1 MLQKSCQKKIRLST
15 SLFVSEVKALAFSL
29 KHKNK
34 QQGTTENSIKI
45 VFDLFLWHNMCTIFF
60 LIDIYLSKNIMRVV
74 QQLNEEL
81 IDLRLQHVT
90 FV

>member
-60 LIDIYLSKNIMRVV
+60 LIDIYLSKNII
-74 QQLNEEL
+74 ESGSTIE
-81 IDLRLQHVT
+81 
-90 FV
+90 